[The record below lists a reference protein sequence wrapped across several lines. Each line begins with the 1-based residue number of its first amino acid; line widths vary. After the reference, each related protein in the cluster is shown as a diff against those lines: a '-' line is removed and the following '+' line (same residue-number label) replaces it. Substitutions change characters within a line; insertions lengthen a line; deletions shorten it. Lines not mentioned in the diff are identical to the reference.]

1 MFQKIE
7 AHANPSALLASNT
20 SYLDIDVIAVKISNP
35 ARIFGLHFFSP
46 AQVMKLI
53 EIIRCKCSSPV
64 AIASGLQFAK
74 RLGKMPVISTNS
86 FGFIGNRIYA
96 AYRCQCEFMLEEGA
110 YPKQIDQA
118 LEDYG
123 FAMGPFAVADLSGL
137 DIAWAMRQSLAG
149 NRNPEHRYVSIP
161 DTLCLAGRL
170 GRKAGA
176 GYYLY
181 PTGEK
186 LGAVDPAVHSII
198 DAASAAKGVA
208 RREFTPQEIVQRVL
222 LTMSNEIAHLV
233 AEKVVSNVTDCDIA
247 LVNGY
252 GFPRWCGGPVFFA
265 KELGQ
270 EKLNL
275 ELKKLAT
282 LSGPGFVIANTNVL
296 FDALEK

>member
-1 MFQKIE
+1 
-7 AHANPSALLASNT
+7 
-20 SYLDIDVIAVKISNP
+20 
-35 ARIFGLHFFSP
+35 
-46 AQVMKLI
+46 
-53 EIIRCKCSSPV
+53 
-64 AIASGLQFAK
+64 
-74 RLGKMPVISTNS
+74 
-86 FGFIGNRIYA
+86 
-96 AYRCQCEFMLEEGA
+96 MLEEGA

-181 PTGEK
+181 PAGEK
-186 LGAVDPAVHSII
+186 LGAVDPVVHSII
-198 DAASAAKGVA
+198 DAASAAKGIA
-208 RREFTPQEIVQRVL
+208 RREFSPQEIVQRVL